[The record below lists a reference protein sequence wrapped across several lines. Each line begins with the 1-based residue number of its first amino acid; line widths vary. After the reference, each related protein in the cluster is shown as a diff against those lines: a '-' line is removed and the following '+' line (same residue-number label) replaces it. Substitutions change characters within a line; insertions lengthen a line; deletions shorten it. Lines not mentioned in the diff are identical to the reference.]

1 MKLAIQ
7 IIIFIPDP
15 LSGVVVI
22 IIKPLDSSVF
32 VTNHNCHLEKKKK
45 KNGQKSFYLFNYR
58 NPSSIHTLFPSDYL
72 LVRQLNRVK

>member
-22 IIKPLDSSVF
+22 IVKPLDSSVF
-32 VTNHNCHLEKKKK
+32 VTNHNCHLGKKKY
-45 KNGQKSFYLFNYR
+45 GQKSFYLFNYR